1 MKSGAV
7 KILVLILPP
16 EESTWAT
23 ICSCGKGSLTPK
35 FQVLSMN
42 RPWNLSNGPLNA
54 TPPISMP
61 RPLAPK
67 FFSLSSPVT

>member
-1 MKSGAV
+1 MNAGAV

-16 EESTWAT
+16 VESTWAT
-23 ICSCGKGSLTPK
+23 TCSSGNGSRTPK

-42 RPWNLSNGPLNA
+42 RPWCFSYGPLNS
-54 TPPISMP
+54 TPPSSMP
-61 RPLAPK
+61 RPLTPK